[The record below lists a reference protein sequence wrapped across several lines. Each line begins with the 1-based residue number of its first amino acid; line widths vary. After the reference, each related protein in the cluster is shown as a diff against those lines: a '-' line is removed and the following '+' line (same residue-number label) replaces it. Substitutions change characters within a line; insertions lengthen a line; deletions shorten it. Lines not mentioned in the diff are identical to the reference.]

1 MLTKTCKTCGAE
13 FLATNEYFNWQD
25 KSIGRLRCECKE
37 CQSKRSKE
45 ARERAKEDPQKYNEI
60 LQKRRNYYQRTKQER
75 FAYINSWRRA
85 HRDRVQFYANRRKKE
100 RYEEDPV
107 FKWTHTA
114 RCAVRR
120 AAKCK
125 GARDQRSSSF
135 LEDLTG
141 LPLLPLHNYLLQTF
155 EDTYGYAW
163 DGVEEVEVDHIIPL
177 CTESTIEGR
186 QRLFRHENL
195 RLIKA
200 ADNKAKRTSLDYEIE
215 VRKC

>member
-13 FLATNEYFNWQD
+13 FPATNEYFNWQD

-75 FAYINSWRRA
+75 FAYSNSWRRA
-85 HRDRVQFYANRRKKE
+85 HRDRVQFYANRRKNE
-100 RYEEDPV
+100 RYKEDPV

-125 GARDQRSSSF
+125 GMRDQRSSSF
-135 LEDLTG
+135 LEDITG

-155 EDTYGYAW
+155 EDIYGYAW
-163 DGVEEVEVDHIIPL
+163 DGVEKVEVDHIIPL

-186 QRLFRHENL
+186 QRLFHYKNL

>member
-1 MLTKTCKTCGAE
+1 MLLKTCKSCEGE
-13 FLATNEYFNWQD
+13 LPATNEYFNWQN
-25 KSIGRLRCECKE
+25 KSVGRLRCECKE

-45 ARERAKEDPQKYNEI
+45 ARERAKEDPQKYAEI
-60 LQKRRNYYQRTKQER
+60 LQKRREYYRQTKNER
-75 FAYINSWRRA
+75 MEYTNNWRRS
-85 HRDRVQFYANRRKKE
+85 HRKRVQFYFNRRRKE
-100 RYEEDPV
+100 RFAEDPV

-163 DGVEEVEVDHIIPL
+163 DGVEKVEVDHIVPL

-215 VRKC
+215 VRQC

>member
-1 MLTKTCKTCGAE
+1 MLTKTCKTCRAE
-13 FLATNEYFNWQD
+13 FPATSEYFNWQD
-25 KSIGRLRCECKE
+25 KSVGRLRCECKN
-37 CQSKRSKE
+37 CQSKRVKE
-45 ARERAKEDPQKYNEI
+45 ARERAKEDQQKYNEM
-60 LQKRRNYYQRTKQER
+60 LQKRREYYQRTKSER
-75 FAYINSWRRA
+75 FATGNAWRRA
-85 HRDRVQFYANRRKKE
+85 HPDRVQFYFNRRRKE

-155 EDTYGYAW
+155 EDIYGYAW
-163 DGVEEVEVDHIIPL
+163 DGMEKVEVDHIIPL

-215 VRKC
+215 VQKC

>member
-13 FLATNEYFNWQD
+13 FPATNEYFSWQD

-45 ARERAKEDPQKYNEI
+45 ARERAKEDPQKYAEI
-60 LQKRRNYYQRTKQER
+60 LQKRREYYRQTKSRRMEYTNNWRRANREKVKFYFNRRRKER
-75 FAYINSWRRA
+75 FA
-85 HRDRVQFYANRRKKE
+85 
-100 RYEEDPV
+100 EDPV

-163 DGVEEVEVDHIIPL
+163 DGVEKVEVDHIIPL